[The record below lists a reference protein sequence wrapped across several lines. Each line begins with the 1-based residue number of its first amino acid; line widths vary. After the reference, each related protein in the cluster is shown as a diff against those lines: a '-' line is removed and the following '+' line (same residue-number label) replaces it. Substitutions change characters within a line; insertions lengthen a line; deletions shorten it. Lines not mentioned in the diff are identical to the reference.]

1 MKIKGIF
8 ASVLA
13 TAIAGS
19 AFAETK
25 TTFQNNLHS
34 GILVSPAQ
42 YNQVSG
48 AKTDLSIG
56 FDQLSAEKSGT
67 NGFDAEANDTNLRA
81 TGIYSFTNIGLKAGM
96 DVAIGSTT
104 IENNSTNVN
113 YDSSMMAI
121 APVAL
126 YTAND
131 MFTVAMQYTYATE
144 ESDQAKKTTTLTE
157 DTQDVSYGIFTPAF
171 LVSMGAWEAG
181 LVYSTEVDEEATNSD
196 DLPLE
201 YAAEWKIHGRYSV
214 MPELALGGYVGQAMW
229 SSFDADAVTGKK
241 EDDQTTVAANAQ
253 WTMDALKL
261 EGILAWN
268 SDFYGDNA
276 NMSTDNISTIMVEAG
291 ADYAV
296 APTASVGGAL
306 AYTTGSDS
314 ANNVDYDVN
323 TLGVTVRGNLM
334 F

>member
-1 MKIKGIF
+1 MKVNGIF

-48 AKTDLSIG
+48 AKTDLSFG
-56 FDQLSAEKSGT
+56 FEQASSEAKSATGT
-67 NGFDAEANDTNLRA
+67 GEIDADSTNFRA
-81 TGIYSFTNIGLKAGM
+81 TGIYSFSNIGLKVGM
-96 DVAIGSTT
+96 DVAFGSFAF
-104 IENNSTNVN
+104 EDQSNVK
-113 YDSSMMAI
+113 YDESLMMI

-126 YTAND
+126 YTVND
-131 MFTVAMQYTYATE
+131 MFTVAMQYSYVTE
-144 ESDQAKKTTTLTE
+144 ESDKTKKTSDLTN

-196 DLPLE
+196 DLALNS
-201 YAAEWKIHGRYSV
+201 AAEWKIHGRYAV

-229 SSFDADAVTGKK
+229 SSFDSTV

-268 SDFYGDNA
+268 SDFYGETS
-276 NMSTDNISTIMVEAG
+276 NMNTANISTIMLEAG